1 MSTIS
6 NTTGNSGANRL
17 AQQFVNVP
25 SKQILNKVQSLP
37 VSGSSVSSK
46 PDVLNSPLTSPISK
60 WSDAKQAID
69 TLGNATQQISQSRKV
84 VAAELLKR
92 IKEQIRIMMML
103 TGGDPKERARQIAM
117 LAREL
122 AAAAREYAAASRD
135 SPQTGEAST
144 AAGGVQNTSS
154 DEQTNSAS
162 AVANS
167 TGATASTAEVAA
179 QPDQN
184 VGQVAPDAA
193 PTTTTSPA
201 EPMPYQPTSAQ
212 QVNEQLANKISG
224 YGQTSSASKED
235 QEFALE
241 VRKLAAQIKML
252 AKQNEARAR
261 NGTDQSTER
270 ETANTH
276 EALKEV
282 EHSLAIIESPN
293 VSHTPLINIV
303 AG

>member
-1 MSTIS
+1 M
-6 NTTGNSGANRL
+6 
-17 AQQFVNVP
+17 
-25 SKQILNKVQSLP
+25 
-37 VSGSSVSSK
+37 SGSSVSSK

-69 TLGNATQQISQSRKV
+69 TLGNATQQISQSRKAI
-84 VAAELLKR
+84 AAELLKR

-135 SPQTGEAST
+135 SPQTGEAS
-144 AAGGVQNTSS
+144 AVGGAVHSTSS
-154 DEQTNSAS
+154 DEQDKSAG
-162 AVANS
+162 AVANA
-167 TGATASTAEVAA
+167 TGATASTTEVAA

-184 VGQVAPDAA
+184 VGQATPDAA

-201 EPMPYQPTSAQ
+201 EPMPYQPTLAQ
-212 QVNEQLANKISG
+212 QGNEQLANRVSG
-224 YGQTSSASKED
+224 YNQTSSVSKED

-241 VRKLAAQIKML
+241 IRKLAAQIKTL
-252 AKQNEARAR
+252 AKQNEARTHK
-261 NGTDQSTER
+261 GQDQSTER
-270 ETANTH
+270 ETANTN

-293 VSHTPLINIV
+293 DSHSPSINIM
-303 AG
+303 AA